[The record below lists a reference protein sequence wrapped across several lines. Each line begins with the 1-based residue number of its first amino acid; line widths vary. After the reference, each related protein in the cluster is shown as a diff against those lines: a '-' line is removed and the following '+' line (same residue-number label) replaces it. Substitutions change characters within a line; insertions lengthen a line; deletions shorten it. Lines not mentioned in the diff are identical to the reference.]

1 MEECQVSL
9 TGYVATQPETHTFKS
24 GASKVKMRVGWTE
37 RRRDRLTGE
46 WVDGSTSYLSV
57 FCWRKIGTN
66 VAVSLRTGDPVLV
79 KGKLTV
85 RVYEDKDGVR
95 RTEVE
100 VDASSIGHDLSRG
113 VSKFLRVRPETGMTA
128 AEYEAAKAT
137 GQLNS
142 PAGNGRAPATGA
154 DRPPWPGAAEGG
166 GLRFAGGLEQADES
180 GAPEADLREPGEPD
194 EWAGDQDEPEDPEF
208 EDAASPPQAVD
219 AAEASGDGSAESEM
233 AAAAV

>member
-1 MEECQVSL
+1 MEECQVNL
-9 TGYVATQPETHTFKS
+9 TGYVATQPETITFKS

-46 WVDGSTSYLSV
+46 WVDGSTSYLTV

-85 RVYEDKDGVR
+85 RAYEDKEGVR
-95 RTEVE
+95 RREVE

-137 GQLNS
+137 GQLNA
-142 PAGNGRAPATGA
+142 PAGNGTTPAAAG
-154 DRPPWPGAAEGG
+154 DRPPWAAAAASG
-166 GLRFAGGLEQADES
+166 GLRFAGGLEQAAEDETP
-180 GAPEADLREPGEPD
+180 AAELREPGEPD
-194 EWAGDQDEPEDPEF
+194 DWDSDQDDPEF
-208 EDAASPPQAVD
+208 DDAARSPEPAD
-219 AAEASGDGSAESEM
+219 ADEAGREGPAESEM

>member
-57 FCWRKIGTN
+57 YCWRKIGTN

-85 RVYEDKDGVR
+85 RTYEDKDGVR

-128 AEYEAAKAT
+128 AEYEVAKAN
-137 GQLNS
+137 GQVS
-142 PAGNGRAPATGA
+142 PAGNGKAPVTGA
-154 DRPPWPGAAEGG
+154 DRTSWTGPAEG
-166 GLRFAGGLEQADES
+166 GLRFAGGLERADDD
-180 GAPEADLREPGEPD
+180 GMPEADLREPGEPD
-194 EWAGDQDEPEDPEF
+194 DWAGEQDDQGDPEF
-208 EDAASPPQAVD
+208 EDAASPPEAAD
-219 AAEASGDGSAESEM
+219 AMEPSGDGVAESEM